1 MSTQS
6 KPSLVRAGWD
16 SCALRDA
23 LREACYAEGIIYR
36 EVPNDGRWHRAD
48 ITDDPHGKDDASIK
62 LFADGEGG
70 VLCNWKASGKPVFFW
85 VRQDRALTQAE
96 QEARQRRIEA
106 ERTKADQEKRRLWDK
121 TANRVRIEWE
131 NLPLAHSEMPQ
142 LVQKGV
148 QAHGTKATPDGRL
161 ATPVYSPDGQ
171 IQSIQYRHADGQ
183 KRNFPCSKMEGGFWW
198 IGTPDG
204 DNPVFVATSFTTAA
218 SIHQALGEGHRVYI
232 SYGDGNLE
240 NVARMV
246 QARHG
251 GRRIV
256 LCGDDDADKPGN
268 PGRTTAEGV
277 GKALRLPV
285 ALPDFGPSRPPRAS
299 DFNDL
304 CRLSGPE
311 SVRGQILAK
320 LSQRE
325 PGTPPPF
332 PAFTPEELDT
342 ARLSPRCLVD
352 HYLYADLALIAAAG
366 GTGKTT
372 MLIYEAVHIVLGIPL
387 WGLKVWHPGPVLFIT
402 AEDSRELF
410 AARLREVIAAMG
422 LHPYERGT
430 VLSRIAVWDV
440 SSDFVRFA
448 ELDQGGNIRLTSLA
462 DDIITAYR
470 DDPPAMIVF
479 DPCVSFGPGERMVND
494 GEQAIVTACRRI
506 IRGLDCCVRIVHHTG
521 KVPAQNGALD
531 QYAVRGGSALPDG
544 SRMVTILSSVN
555 GEVSGAPEGFELGP
569 EDSGFILAR
578 AKLSYAA
585 PQPKLYIRRRG
596 YTFEYFTG
604 SKPTKEQKAA
614 SKKAQITKARA
625 AILAFIRDE
634 LAAGTKHSKKSL
646 EDAVKVALD
655 IPRDR
660 TRVAVTALSL
670 SGEIFEDELPQNE
683 RQGGKKTFL
692 NLAESAEDV
701 PRGSGEI

>member
-1 MSTQS
+1 MAARS
-6 KPSLVRAGWD
+6 KASLVRVGQD
-16 SCALRDA
+16 NCDLHGA
-23 LREACYAEGIIYR
+23 LREACDAAGVTYR
-36 EVPNDGRWHRAD
+36 EVPADGQWHRAD
-48 ITDDPHGKDDASIK
+48 IADDSHGKDDASIK
-62 LFADGEGG
+62 LFLDREGG
-70 VLCNWKASGKPVFFW
+70 IVCNWKDGGKPVFFW
-85 VRQDRALTQAE
+85 TRKDHTLTQAE
-96 QEARQRRIEA
+96 REARQRWVESERAKA
-106 ERTKADQEKRRLWDK
+106 EQERRRLWK
-121 TANRVRIEWE
+121 ETAHKARTEWE
-131 NLPLAHSEMPQ
+131 KLLPAPPGIPQ
-142 LVQKGV
+142 LVQKGI
-148 QAHGTKATPDGRL
+148 QAHGAKATADGRL
-161 ATPVYSPDGQ
+161 ATPVYGPDDQ
-171 IQSIQYRHADGQ
+171 IQSIQYRLANGE
-183 KRNFPCSKMEGGFWW
+183 KRNFPGSKMEGGFWW
-198 IGTPDG
+198 VGTPDK
-204 DNPVFVATSFTTAA
+204 DNPVLVATSFTTAA
-218 SIHQALGEGHRVYI
+218 SIYQALGEGHRVYI

-240 NVARMV
+240 AVARMA

-268 PGRTTAEGV
+268 PGRTTAEGA

-285 ALPDFGPSRPPRAS
+285 ALPSFGPDRPQRVS

-311 SVRGQILAK
+311 SVRRQILDK
-320 LSQRE
+320 LNQRE
-325 PGTPPPF
+325 LGTPPPF
-332 PAFTPEELDT
+332 PSFTPEELDT

-372 MLIYEAVHIVLGIPL
+372 MLIYEAVHIVLGRPL
-387 WGLKVWHPGPVLFIT
+387 WGLKVWNPGSVLFIT

-410 AARLREVIAAMG
+410 AARLREVIAAMD
-422 LHPYERGT
+422 LDPHERGKA
-430 VLSRIAVWDV
+430 LSRIAVWDV
-440 SSDFVRFA
+440 SSGFVRLA
-448 ELDQGGNIRLTSLA
+448 ELDPGGNIQLTSLA
-462 DDIITAYR
+462 DDIIAAYR
-470 DDPPAMIVF
+470 DNPPAMVVF

-544 SRMVTILSSVN
+544 SRMVTILSAVN

-585 PQPKLYIRRRG
+585 PQPKLYIRRHG
-596 YTFEYFTG
+596 YAFEYFTG
-604 SKPTKEQKAA
+604 TKPTKEEKAA
-614 SKKAQITKARA
+614 SRKAQVAKERT
-625 AILAFIRDE
+625 AILGFVQDE
-634 LAAGTKHSKKSL
+634 LAAGRRHSKKSL
-646 EDAVKVALD
+646 EDAAKVVLG

-660 TRVAVTALSL
+660 TRFAVTSLSL

-683 RQGGKKTFL
+683 RRGGKKTFF
-692 NLAESAEDV
+692 NLADSAKGV
-701 PRGSGEI
+701 PRGSEEI